1 MPRSNDKHKIVEH
14 YDVLS
19 PLYRSLWGEHLHHG
33 YWILGDEPKEQAQL
47 QLVEHLAQL
56 ANIRPNSHILDIGC
70 GFGASAM
77 YLAEKFQATVT
88 GITISPVQLEIAQRV
103 VAERHLDAT
112 FLLMDAET
120 MNFQQRFDLLWSVES
135 ISHYQER
142 PKFFASAAK
151 LLKPGGSFAITDWFK
166 KDQLTPGETRE
177 FIKPIEKGM
186 FVELQT
192 MDDYQRYFTAN
203 GLDVKHR
210 EILNKNCAKTW
221 DLTLEIIKDRKFW
234 ALAVKLGPHFVT
246 YLKAFHA
253 MRAGFASGNFVYG
266 LFVASQV
273 SKAE

>member
-1 MPRSNDKHKIVEH
+1 
-14 YDVLS
+14 
-19 PLYRSLWGEHLHHG
+19 
-33 YWILGDEPKEQAQL
+33 
-47 QLVEHLAQL
+47 
-56 ANIRPNSHILDIGC
+56 
-70 GFGASAM
+70 
-77 YLAEKFQATVT
+77 
-88 GITISPVQLEIAQRV
+88 
-103 VAERHLDAT
+103 
-112 FLLMDAET
+112 
-120 MNFQQRFDLLWSVES
+120 
-135 ISHYQER
+135 
-142 PKFFASAAK
+142 
-151 LLKPGGSFAITDWFK
+151 
-166 KDQLTPGETRE
+166 
-177 FIKPIEKGM
+177 M

-221 DLTLEIIKDRKFW
+221 DLTLEIIKDKKFW